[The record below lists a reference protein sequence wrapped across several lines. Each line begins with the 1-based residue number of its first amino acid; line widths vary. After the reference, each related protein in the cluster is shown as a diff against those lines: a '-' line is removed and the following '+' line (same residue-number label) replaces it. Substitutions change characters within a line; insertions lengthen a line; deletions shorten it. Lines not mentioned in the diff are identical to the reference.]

1 MRKEFAMKQRL
12 RGLLD
17 KANLAPSRKAPFLS
31 RRYPYGGTQRMQNVL
46 GTELAAP
53 KTWSAVDTPPAG
65 ELAAIFMRTDA
76 VHKWVHYLPVYE
88 SVIDRSR
95 PIRMLEI
102 GVFHGGSLRM
112 WREYLHPKSV
122 IVGIDI
128 DPNCKQFDDPENNVH
143 VRIGGQQDATFL
155 DEVNAEFG
163 PFDVILDDGSHMTS
177 HMVESFRRL
186 FGSALSDPGVYIAED
201 VHSNYW
207 KSYRDSSTSF
217 VDLVAVLVDAMHAH
231 YTEGSGERDFRA
243 DDPSRLQ
250 KVSVPWI
257 TPMLGGIEIHDSIVV
272 VRKTSRDLPRSL
284 YR

>member
-1 MRKEFAMKQRL
+1 MKQRI
-12 RGLLD
+12 REFLD

-31 RRYPYGGTQRMQNVL
+31 RRYPYEGARRMQRAL
-46 GTELAAP
+46 GTELGAP
-53 KTWSAVDTPPAG
+53 TSWPAVDTAPTG
-65 ELAAIFMRTDA
+65 ELAAIFMNTGD

-88 SVIDRSR
+88 SVIDRTR

-112 WREYLHPKSV
+112 WREYLHPQSV

-128 DPNCKQFDDPENNVH
+128 DPNCKQFDDPDNNVH

-155 DEVNAEFG
+155 DEVNSEFG

-177 HMVESFRRL
+177 HMVESFRCL
-186 FGSALSDPGVYIAED
+186 FAAALKDPGVYIAED
-201 VHSNYW
+201 VHSNFW
-207 KSYRDSSTSF
+207 KSYRDSAMSF
-217 VDLVAVLVDAMHAH
+217 VDFVAVLVDAMHAH
-231 YTEGSGERDFRA
+231 YPDAAGEQDFRA
-243 DDPSRLQ
+243 NHPDRLQ

-257 TPMLGGIEIHDSIVV
+257 TPQMGSIEIHDSIVV
-272 VRKTSRDLPRSL
+272 VRKASRDLPRSV

>member
-1 MRKEFAMKQRL
+1 MKQRL
-12 RGLLD
+12 RELLD

-31 RRYPYGGTQRMQNVL
+31 RRYPYEGARRMQSAL
-46 GTELAAP
+46 GTELGAP
-53 KTWSAVDTPPAG
+53 TIWPAVDTAPTG
-65 ELAAIFMRTDA
+65 ELAAIFMNTDD

-112 WREYLHPKSV
+112 WREYLHPQSV

-128 DPNCKQFDDPENNVH
+128 DPNCKQFDDPDHNVH

-155 DEVNAEFG
+155 DEVNSEFG

-177 HMVESFRRL
+177 HMVESFRCL
-186 FGSALSDPGVYIAED
+186 FTPALKDPGVYIAED
-201 VHSNYW
+201 VHSNFW
-207 KSYRDSSTSF
+207 KSYRDSSMSF
-217 VDLVAVLVDAMHAH
+217 VDFVGVLIDAMHAH
-231 YTEGSGERDFRA
+231 YPDAAGERDFRA
-243 DDPSRLQ
+243 DHPARLRQ
-250 KVSVPWI
+250 VSVPSI
-257 TPMLGGIEIHDSIVV
+257 TPQMGSIEIHDSIVV
-272 VRKTSRDLPRSL
+272 VRKASRDLPRSV